1 MSETPNPSSEGALK
15 RTGIT
20 LSAFLI
26 PFVFIWI
33 VFDNLAL
40 AIALAFLFAA
50 ASAATQRAN
59 RKGAAGSDEAETGD
73 R

>member
-1 MSETPNPSSEGALK
+1 MSETPTPSSEGALK

-50 ASAATQRAN
+50 GSAAAQRAN
-59 RKGAAGSDEAETGD
+59 RKGAIGSDESKVGD